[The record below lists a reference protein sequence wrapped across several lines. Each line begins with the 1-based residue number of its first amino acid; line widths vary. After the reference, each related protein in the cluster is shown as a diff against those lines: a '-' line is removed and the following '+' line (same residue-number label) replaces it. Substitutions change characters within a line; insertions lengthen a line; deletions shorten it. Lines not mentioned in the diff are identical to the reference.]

1 MLIIEKKY
9 PNLTGVAQHILPLIM
24 ASPDFQSIFL
34 RLPPEKGWTGEVLT
48 KKVENLT
55 KVIKSM
61 HNGESPDLIGLELK
75 TKEY

>member
-1 MLIIEKKY
+1 
-9 PNLTGVAQHILPLIM
+9 M

-75 TKEY
+75 TKDY